1 MYIKN
6 ATQLLTSKLDK
17 EQLYLRKI
25 ALQAL
30 EISISAVRPK
40 NLIEK
45 AIKVENNKLMILN
58 EEYNLDNFDKLY
70 IIGGGKAT
78 GEMASELEKVLWEA
92 HITNI
97 EGIINIP
104 DGSIKI
110 DDFKSSKIAINYA
123 SHPIPDEN
131 GLNGVKAMV
140 EIIEKSHD
148 KDLII
153 FLISGG
159 GSALLPLPKKN
170 ISLKDLQEIN
180 SLLIASGASIY
191 EINTIRKHLSDFK
204 GGNLAKKLYNSSGA
218 TLISLIISD
227 VIGNNLDFIASGPT
241 VPDTTTFNDAIE
253 IVKKYKLLNKIPLST
268 KKALEAGLIDF
279 ALENPR
285 LDHRCF
291 ARVKNYLI
299 GSVKSGIQEIL
310 PFLKKEGFDVIYFSS
325 EIMGEAK
332 DYGVFLNNNVS
343 QTIGD
348 LILHNENCKKALVG
362 TGELTVTIQ
371 GEGIGGRNQEMLLS
385 FLNQI
390 KEEEYKTN
398 FLVIGANFDGIDGN
412 SEAMG
417 ALIDNFV
424 VNQIKNQKIDLNI
437 FLNNNDSNT
446 LFKALES
453 EIITGLTGCNVN
465 DIILILISR

>member
-6 ATQLLTSKLDK
+6 TSQFLTTNINE
-17 EQLYLRKI
+17 EQLFLRKI
-25 ALQAL
+25 ALHAL
-30 EISISAVRPK
+30 EVSISAVRPK

-45 AIKVENNKLMILN
+45 AVKVEDNKLLILN
-58 EEYNLDNFDKLY
+58 QEYDLNEFDKIY

-78 GEMASELEKVLWEA
+78 GEMALTLENALREA
-92 HITNI
+92 QVTNI

-104 DGSIKI
+104 YGSIKS
-110 DDFKSSKIAINYA
+110 DDFRNSKIIVNFA

-131 GLNGVKAMV
+131 GLSGVKSMLKL
-140 EIIEKSHD
+140 IEKSHD
-148 KDLII
+148 NDLII

-159 GSALLPLPKKN
+159 GSALLPLPKKK
-170 ISLKDLQEIN
+170 ISLKDLQKIN
-180 SLLIASGASIY
+180 SLLLTSGSSIY

-227 VIGNNLDFIASGPT
+227 VIGDDLDSIASGPT
-241 VPDTTTFNDAIE
+241 VPDTTTYKDAIE
-253 IVKKYKLLNKIPLST
+253 IVKKYKLSDKIPLSI
-268 KKALEAGLIDF
+268 KKTLEEGLINDE
-279 ALENPR
+279 LENPR
-285 LDHRCF
+285 QGHRCF
-291 ARVKNYLI
+291 IRVKNYLI
-299 GSVKSGIQEIL
+299 GSVKSAVQEII
-310 PFLKKEGFDVIYFSS
+310 PFLKKEGFDVDYISS

-332 DYGVFLNNNVS
+332 DYGALLNKNIS

-348 LILHNENCKKALVG
+348 LVLHNEDFKKALVG

-371 GEGIGGRNQEMLLS
+371 GDGIGGRNQEMLLS

-390 KEEEYKTN
+390 KVEEFKIN
-398 FLVIGANFDGIDGN
+398 FLIIGANLDGIEGN

-417 ALIDNFV
+417 ALIDNRIL
-424 VNQIKNQKIDLNI
+424 NQVKYQKIDLNSY
-437 FLNNNDSNT
+437 LDNNDSNT
-446 LFKALES
+446 LFKALGS